1 MGSNS
6 FALKVRIWLD
16 QVSTTCDSGWVRSP
30 QAGSVLVMQSI
41 CGVDLTSVVVQS

>member
-16 QVSTTCDSGWVRSP
+16 QVSTTCESGWVRSP
-30 QAGSVLVMQSI
+30 QVGSVLVKAKYL
-41 CGVDLTSVVVQS
+41 GR